1 MIVPDVNLLIH
12 AYNRSSPVHEAARVW
27 WESLMNGNAPVGLTW
42 IAAAGFIRI
51 TTNPRILGHPL
62 PATKACSHVRS
73 WLARPVVSILQPGP
87 RHAELMFG
95 FLESL
100 GTAGNLTTDAQLA
113 AIAVEFQAELQSTDA
128 DFLRFPGLKWKNPL
142 A

>member
-12 AYNRSSPVHEAARVW
+12 AYNQASPVHDKARTW
-27 WESLMNGNAPVGLTW
+27 WESTMNSNSPVGLTW

-51 TTNPRILGHPL
+51 TTNHRIMARPL
-62 PATKACSHVRS
+62 PPTKACSHVRS
-73 WLARPVVSILQPGP
+73 WLTRPIVTILQPGA
-87 RHAELMFG
+87 RHADLMFG
-95 FLESL
+95 FLEKL

-128 DFLRFPGLKWKNPL
+128 DFSRFPGLKWKNPL

>member
-1 MIVPDVNLLIH
+1 
-12 AYNRSSPVHEAARVW
+12 
-27 WESLMNGNAPVGLTW
+27 MNSNAPVGLTW

-51 TTNPRILGHPL
+51 TTNHRIMAHPL
-62 PATKACSHVRS
+62 PAKQACSCVQT

-87 RHAELMFG
+87 RHADLLFG
-95 FLESL
+95 FLENL

-128 DFLRFPGLKWKNPL
+128 DFSRFPGLKWKNPL